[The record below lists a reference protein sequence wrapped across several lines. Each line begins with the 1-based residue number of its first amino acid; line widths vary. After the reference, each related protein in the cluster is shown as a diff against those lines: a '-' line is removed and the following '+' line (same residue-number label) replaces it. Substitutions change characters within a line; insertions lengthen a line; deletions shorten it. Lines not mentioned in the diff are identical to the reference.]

1 MSTPLTSARLDA
13 LRALAV
19 PRGRVPFG
27 ADADTLRDALAEAIA
42 EIDRLHA
49 KRAEWGAHYEW
60 SETLVAAADAMRRAA
75 ACEAVFDE
83 VSGQSV
89 YDVPADL
96 REPVRAYDAVREAYP
111 RRE

>member
-1 MSTPLTSARLDA
+1 
-13 LRALAV
+13 V
-19 PRGRVPFG
+19 
-27 ADADTLRDALAEAIA
+27 
-42 EIDRLHA
+42 